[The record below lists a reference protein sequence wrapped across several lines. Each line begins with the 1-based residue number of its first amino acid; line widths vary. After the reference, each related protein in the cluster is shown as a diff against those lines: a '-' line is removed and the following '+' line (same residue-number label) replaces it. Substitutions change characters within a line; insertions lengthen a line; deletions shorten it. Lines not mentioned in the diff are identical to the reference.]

1 MYWLSADYW
10 ILIIS
15 FCGPCRPNVES
26 MNHSIV
32 LVLLGKGWYYLKK
45 LVLKE
50 KHLNMNVYIFLFS
63 TVFIVLLH
71 LEGICPYIYSSI
83 TVIQIFVTKNNICP
97 FSPFRKHP
105 LHIFTQ
111 LQILTCA
118 LKFHWKRVSLW
129 DSHNVKFQNV
139 CVICYA
145 WWGQLSYQNDTGGF
159 ADSRILN
166 RVEIMWDN
174 MRHRR

>member
-105 LHIFTQ
+105 LHIFTVKLCIYKGNIHTPCVQ
-111 LQILTCA
+111 ATNKKTFINVFVFSIESTYKSLQ
-118 LKFHWKRVSLW
+118 
-129 DSHNVKFQNV
+129 
-139 CVICYA
+139 
-145 WWGQLSYQNDTGGF
+145 
-159 ADSRILN
+159 
-166 RVEIMWDN
+166 
-174 MRHRR
+174 